1 MTSFTKEQFD
11 SRETI
16 FHSGEPGACAYVI
29 EEGCVEVLRGEGDE
43 QRRIVV
49 LAQGAMFGEVALL
62 DRQPRTATVRTLV
75 PTRLIRIDRNHV
87 EELLLRSDPVIQFL
101 LRQLLVRFRNANGVA
116 VEQDAD
122 SERIPDRRQNDVSVG
137 DLHATAL
144 RTLTLA
150 QDLSNAIEKNQLELF
165 YQPLIALKDLSL
177 IGYESLIRWRHPSM
191 GLVSPMEF
199 IPLAEKTGLIHRIGQ
214 WVLQRSAAD
223 WSELRAH
230 CRHDG
235 AQPPFMSVNLSAP
248 ELSGEGIVDAIE
260 TCIAHH
266 GMRAN
271 ELRIELT
278 ETIVINNIEGV
289 SNALNRL
296 RAGGI
301 GIALDDFGTGYAGL
315 DYLQTLPFS
324 CIKIDKAFVQQMNS
338 SERSF
343 HIVKAALELASTLG
357 LTTVAEGIEDA
368 GIGRTLAA
376 MGCTF
381 AQGYHYAKPMPKH
394 EIALWFERYRQTDA
408 HAA

>member
-11 SRETI
+11 SREII

-150 QDLSNAIEKNQLELF
+150 
-165 YQPLIALKDLSL
+165 
-177 IGYESLIRWRHPSM
+177 
-191 GLVSPMEF
+191 
-199 IPLAEKTGLIHRIGQ
+199 
-214 WVLQRSAAD
+214 
-223 WSELRAH
+223 
-230 CRHDG
+230 
-235 AQPPFMSVNLSAP
+235 
-248 ELSGEGIVDAIE
+248 
-260 TCIAHH
+260 
-266 GMRAN
+266 
-271 ELRIELT
+271 
-278 ETIVINNIEGV
+278 
-289 SNALNRL
+289 
-296 RAGGI
+296 
-301 GIALDDFGTGYAGL
+301 
-315 DYLQTLPFS
+315 
-324 CIKIDKAFVQQMNS
+324 KI
-338 SERSF
+338 
-343 HIVKAALELASTLG
+343 
-357 LTTVAEGIEDA
+357 
-368 GIGRTLAA
+368 
-376 MGCTF
+376 
-381 AQGYHYAKPMPKH
+381 
-394 EIALWFERYRQTDA
+394 W
-408 HAA
+408 

>member
-1 MTSFTKEQFD
+1 M
-11 SRETI
+11 
-16 FHSGEPGACAYVI
+16 
-29 EEGCVEVLRGEGDE
+29 
-43 QRRIVV
+43 
-49 LAQGAMFGEVALL
+49 
-62 DRQPRTATVRTLV
+62 
-75 PTRLIRIDRNHV
+75 
-87 EELLLRSDPVIQFL
+87 
-101 LRQLLVRFRNANGVA
+101 
-116 VEQDAD
+116 
-122 SERIPDRRQNDVSVG
+122 
-137 DLHATAL
+137 
-144 RTLTLA
+144 A

-266 GMRAN
+266 GMRAS

-315 DYLQTLPFS
+315 DYLQTLLFS